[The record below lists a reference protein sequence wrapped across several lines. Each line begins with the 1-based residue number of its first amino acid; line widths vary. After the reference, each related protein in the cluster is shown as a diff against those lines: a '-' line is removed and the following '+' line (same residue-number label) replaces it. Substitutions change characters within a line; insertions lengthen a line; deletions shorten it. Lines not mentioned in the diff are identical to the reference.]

1 MPDSLKKEILGAECI
16 RLKSKLEAFQ
26 KGNKDNSIVKTA
38 LSLREQIKSIPTKD
52 NWPPKPTE
60 LASDYITVPPALDTF
75 LHVLLGGSEDG
86 SARINRLSWS
96 IAQDVITAVS
106 VSVMKTPRHVL
117 LPWVIK
123 TLTGNVEVIKL
134 LNRLGHGYSYTALE
148 EIDTAL
154 CIDKVARVDTDD
166 VPLPTNVHPSIP
178 TVLAFDNIDRLEES
192 LSGGGTSHRVNGM
205 IIQAKSLS
213 CLPQRQIS
221 VVSKKDKKQSIQPS
235 DKLLPVYSVGKIVD
249 PPAITPS
256 FTDIFNNAAS
266 ISNRKKTSVVVD
278 SFLRPF

>member
-1 MPDSLKKEILGAECI
+1 
-16 RLKSKLEAFQ
+16 
-26 KGNKDNSIVKTA
+26 
-38 LSLREQIKSIPTKD
+38 
-52 NWPPKPTE
+52 
-60 LASDYITVPPALDTF
+60 
-75 LHVLLGGSEDG
+75 
-86 SARINRLSWS
+86 
-96 IAQDVITAVS
+96 
-106 VSVMKTPRHVL
+106 MKTPRHVL

-134 LNRLGHGYSYTALE
+134 LNRLDHGCSYTALE

-178 TVLAFDNIDRLEES
+178 TVLTFDNIDRLEES

-235 DKLLPVYSVGKIVD
+235 DKLLPVYSVGKRVD

-266 ISNRKKTSVVVD
+266 ISNRKKHLWLLTHFLDPSDQIVSSWTGLNITTRSHLKVD
-278 SFLRPF
+278 EDIVGYLPTINAPATELSTVQEILCNTLKIMASLEL